1 MGELKSA
8 SMFGAHGA
16 TTGCVMV
23 VEDEPGVRETVR
35 QTLQAGGYDVL
46 EVEDGDKA
54 VETIKSG
61 ENPLMVDVIITDVD
75 KPKGLE
81 AITFFKKQ
89 FPRISLIGLTGSPDV
104 AKKSAERTTIVIL
117 GGGKGGS
124 ALLSLFS
131 HLPGVQ
137 IVGITDK
144 DPSAPALQRAR
155 ELGIPVVDDAARL
168 IASEGTNLIVDV
180 TGNPQM
186 QQVIAEHKS
195 ADAEVLGGA
204 AAKVLWNVVQHEA
217 QMQAQLHLA
226 ERVASMVKYGMLV
239 DYLPQPVVKEDL
251 ITTVAKAMEVR
262 EIHRL

>member
-16 TTGCVMV
+16 TNGCVMV
-23 VEDEPGVRETVR
+23 VEDEPDVRETVR

-89 FPRISLIGLTGSPDV
+89 FPRILLIGLTGSPD
-104 AKKSAERTTIVIL
+104 AANKSPELTKIVIL

-168 IASEGTNLIVDV
+168 IASEGANLIVDV
-180 TGNPQM
+180 TGNPEM

-195 ADAEVLGGA
+195 ADAEVLGGG
-204 AAKVLWNVVQHEA
+204 AAKLLWNVVQHEA
-217 QMQAQLHLA
+217 QQ
-226 ERVASMVKYGMLV
+226 RVRLNREVRLSGMVRSGMLV
-239 DYLPQPVVKEDL
+239 AHLPQQPIVREDL
-251 ITTVAKAMEVR
+251 LTAVAKAMAVR
-262 EIHRL
+262 EIHR